1 MNPARCFGVSVGSS
15 WKGYEWYYWVAAVA
29 ASLTHGILYALLP
42 PWGSGLNAE
51 KAQEKRDR
59 ISRVGQVE
67 EGVGGS
73 EK

>member
-51 KAQEKRDR
+51 KARDG
-59 ISRVGQVE
+59 SRRTGAVE